1 MTSKQ
6 FAGKVALITGAGAGI
21 GKQVAISLAREGASI
36 ATCGR
41 TASTLEQTATL
52 VREAGSETLYE
63 VGDVSNAAD
72 VQRVVAKT
80 TERFGRLDILINNA
94 GVLGKG
100 QMLCDIDEAEF
111 DRVMAVDAKGVWL
124 CMKYTIPAMIE
135 SGGGCIVNLSSNHGL
150 VGTRSNFAYVAAK
163 HAVTGMTKAAAIDY
177 GRQGIR
183 VNAICPAAHATEM
196 AVEFWSRFT
205 EEEKRA
211 RFETFY
217 PATGRIG
224 TIDEVV
230 GVILFLCSDAA
241 SNIHGVALPVD
252 GGFTAQ

>member
-1 MTSKQ
+1 MQAKQ
-6 FAGKVALITGAGAGI
+6 FQGKVVLITGAGAGL
-21 GKQVAISLAREGASI
+21 GKQAAIAFARQGARV

-41 TASTLEQTATL
+41 TASTLEETARL
-52 VREAGSETLYE
+52 VRAEGAETLFE
-63 VGDVSNAAD
+63 IADVSRATD
-72 VQRVVAKT
+72 VERTVART
-80 TERFGRLDILINNA
+80 VDRFGRLDILINNA
-94 GVLGKG
+94 GVLGQG
-100 QMLCDIDEAEF
+100 QRLVDIQEAEY
-111 DRVMAVDAKGVWL
+111 DRVMSIDAKGVWL
-124 CMKYTIPAMIE
+124 GMKYAIPAMLRT
-135 SGGGCIVNLSSNHGL
+135 GGGCIVNLSSNHGL

-177 GRQGIR
+177 GREGIR
-183 VNAICPAAHATEM
+183 VNAVCPAAHETEM
-196 AVEFWSRFT
+196 AVEFWSRFSDA
-205 EEEKRA
+205 EKRA

-224 TIDEVV
+224 KVEEVI